1 MKISTKIA
9 ATVIALCSAATA
21 AAAPATIRSSI
32 DSTTMTMGNKTMI
45 RVAVVKD
52 KSQAGHLIAPQ
63 DSIVNEVEVAG
74 EISHSVA
81 DLGNGRVQETYVIPV
96 QAFLPGPYV
105 LPGMK
110 YVLEGDTLVGDEMPL
125 KVLDVDTRELEKKGL
140 YDYKTVA
147 NPDKKFWD
155 FIPDFGEF
163 FRKNP
168 WIWWV
173 LGGLALLA
181 AAALGVIMYQ
191 RKKAGKPILPF
202 IPQKRLLPPYEEA
215 MEAIAALRKSNLAAH
230 GDIKGYYTRLSD
242 IVRRYIWR
250 RYEIGAMEMTS
261 AQILSAVNRHNS
273 IKETDGLSFLLETAD
288 FVKFAK
294 MAPSTDENERSMQA
308 AEAFIENNKPV
319 EPSPEEASKNKKEK

>member
-110 YVLEGDTLVGDEMPL
+110 YVLEGDTLAGDEMPL

-163 FRKNP
+163 SER
-168 WIWWV
+168 IRGY
-173 LGGLALLA
+173 GGFSA
-181 AAALGVIMYQ
+181 AWFC
-191 RKKAGKPILPF
+191 LPQ
-202 IPQKRLLPPYEEA
+202 P
-215 MEAIAALRKSNLAAH
+215 
-230 GDIKGYYTRLSD
+230 
-242 IVRRYIWR
+242 
-250 RYEIGAMEMTS
+250 
-261 AQILSAVNRHNS
+261 LSA
-273 IKETDGLSFLLETAD
+273 
-288 FVKFAK
+288 
-294 MAPSTDENERSMQA
+294 
-308 AEAFIENNKPV
+308 
-319 EPSPEEASKNKKEK
+319 

>member
-125 KVLDVDTRELEKKGL
+125 KVLDVDTRELEKKDSTTIRQLPIPTRNFGTSSLISVSFQKESVDMVGSRRLGSACRSRSRRNNVSTQESRQTDIAVHSAKASAATIRRSDGSHRRPAQVESCRARRHQGL
-140 YDYKTVA
+140 LHPSLRHCA
-147 NPDKKFWD
+147 P
-155 FIPDFGEF
+155 
-163 FRKNP
+163 
-168 WIWWV
+168 
-173 LGGLALLA
+173 LHLA
-181 AAALGVIMYQ
+181 
-191 RKKAGKPILPF
+191 P
-202 IPQKRLLPPYEEA
+202 
-215 MEAIAALRKSNLAAH
+215 LRDRSDGN
-230 GDIKGYYTRLSD
+230 DIGSD
-242 IVRRYIWR
+242 IVGCEQTGQHKGNRRF
-250 RYEIGAMEMTS
+250 E
-261 AQILSAVNRHNS
+261 
-273 IKETDGLSFLLETAD
+273 F
-288 FVKFAK
+288 
-294 MAPSTDENERSMQA
+294 
-308 AEAFIENNKPV
+308 
-319 EPSPEEASKNKKEK
+319 SP